1 MVDTRA
7 CVRRGPRR
15 NAAVWA
21 MDAWEA
27 MANAMLLVRRV
38 VVRIGVWRRLVQKAK
53 NRGSCVCHPKAVAAF
68 RARVAASVWERLGRQ
83 FLRRSMDT

>member
-7 CVRRGPRR
+7 CVRLEPRR

-27 MANAMLLVRRV
+27 MANAMLLVRCV
-38 VVRIGVWRRLVQKAK
+38 VVRIEVRRRLVSWVQKAK
-53 NRGSCVCHPKAVAAF
+53 TIFVSAGVNRLKTPRTQFAQPN
-68 RARVAASVWERLGRQ
+68 AR
-83 FLRRSMDT
+83 

>member
-1 MVDTRA
+1 
-7 CVRRGPRR
+7 
-15 NAAVWA
+15 

-53 NRGSCVCHPKAVAAF
+53 NRKNRKNRNCLSHPKAVAAF
-68 RARVAASVWERLGRQ
+68 RARVGGERLGASGSPMSSTFDGQ
-83 FLRRSMDT
+83 

>member
-7 CVRRGPRR
+7 CVRLEPRR

-27 MANAMLLVRRV
+27 MANAMLLVRCV
-38 VVRIGVWRRLVQKAK
+38 VVRIEVRRRLVSWVQKAK
-53 NRGSCVCHPKAVAAF
+53 IYS
-68 RARVAASVWERLGRQ
+68 ARVNRTQSLESRTRDERKQQRK
-83 FLRRSMDT
+83 

>member
-7 CVRRGPRR
+7 CVRLEPRR

-53 NRGSCVCHPKAVAAF
+53 NRQLRLSPEGGRRVP
-68 RARVAASVWERLGRQ
+68 RATRGERLGASGSPIS
-83 FLRRSMDT
+83 SMDT

>member
-7 CVRRGPRR
+7 CVRLEPRR

-27 MANAMLLVRRV
+27 MANAMLLVRCV
-38 VVRIGVWRRLVQKAK
+38 VVRIEVRRRLVSWVQKAK
-53 NRGSCVCHPKAVAAF
+53 IYLCQRRTEPNEDSERSSQCRQ
-68 RARVAASVWERLGRQ
+68 RAMIWKQQRK
-83 FLRRSMDT
+83 

>member
-1 MVDTRA
+1 
-7 CVRRGPRR
+7 
-15 NAAVWA
+15 

-53 NRGSCVCHPKAVAAF
+53 NRQVRLSPEGGRRVP
-68 RARVAASVWERLGRQ
+68 RATRGERRERLGRQ

>member
-1 MVDTRA
+1 
-7 CVRRGPRR
+7 
-15 NAAVWA
+15 

-53 NRGSCVCHPKAVAAF
+53 NRQLRLSPEGGAAF

>member
-1 MVDTRA
+1 
-7 CVRRGPRR
+7 
-15 NAAVWA
+15 

-68 RARVAASVWERLGRQ
+68 RARVAASVWSVCLGRQ